1 MYKTNINNI
10 LKHKDILQVLA
21 NSSPRY
27 KKAILKSA
35 DKKLVI
41 TICDIFFNL
50 LKGNINLSDSEKIK
64 LKIHKKIF
72 RKIIQ
77 KSSFK
82 EKKHILEQKGSGI
95 LGLVLPALISTLAE
109 IFIRK

>member
-41 TICDIFFNL
+41 TICDIFFN
-50 LKGNINLSDSEKIK
+50 
-64 LKIHKKIF
+64 F
-72 RKIIQ
+72 
-77 KSSFK
+77 
-82 EKKHILEQKGSGI
+82 
-95 LGLVLPALISTLAE
+95 
-109 IFIRK
+109 